1 MATDRRTPIG
11 TVSVMVAGFVMI
23 GLGESSFGIAWP
35 AMRETF
41 DQPLAAIAF
50 LLYAMTGGYLTGSL
64 VLSRIADR
72 VPTGGLLVVAPV
84 AGVVGASL
92 IALAPV
98 LAVAVPGA
106 FLLGLAGAGVDGRLN
121 TYTSV
126 HLGSHLLNFMHGG
139 FGVGAFLGPL
149 GVTALL
155 AAGASWRWAYAFLA
169 VYDVALVVAFVVLR
183 HRWLPLPTAGEV
195 SALGDH
201 GDVADDELVVDLEA
215 AERAEPDG
223 TAGAPAS
230 ATGRRSMLVLVL
242 ATAGFFTY
250 TGVEVT
256 CGYWAFEL
264 LTTRGLSTGAAGVVT
279 SCYWA
284 ALMVGRFALGTVGR
298 RVPPSTVLTL
308 AAVGTLGGTLV
319 IELGAVAP
327 AAGAVGFVLTGL
339 ALSGIFPAM
348 VAMTPFRFGPA
359 RSARVM
365 GVQLAGASL
374 GVATI
379 PSLAGLVAQRSGSAA
394 LGPAMVATAVL
405 FAAAHAGT
413 TLVTRPTAA
422 VGGRLRRREADV

>member
-11 TVSVMVAGFVMI
+11 TVAVMVAGFVMI

-35 AMRETF
+35 AMRESF

-72 VPTGGLLVVAPV
+72 VPTGGLLVVAPL
-84 AGVVGASL
+84 AGVVGATL
-92 IALAPV
+92 IAVAPV

-139 FGVGAFLGPL
+139 FGVGAFVGPL

-155 AAGASWRWAYAFLA
+155 AAGISWRWAYGALA
-169 VYDVALVVAFVVLR
+169 VYDVALVAAFIVLR
-183 HRWLPLPTAGEV
+183 HRWLPLPTAGGAGEV
-195 SALGDH
+195 AALGDH
-201 GDVADDELVVDLEA
+201 GDVADDEVVVDLEA
-215 AERAEPDG
+215 AAVADG
-223 TAGAPAS
+223 GGEATA
-230 ATGRRSMLVLVL
+230 RRSGLLVVL
-242 ATAGFFTY
+242 AVAGFFTY

-284 ALMVGRFALGTVGR
+284 ALMVGRFALGSFGR
-298 RVPPSTVLTL
+298 RVPPSTVLT
-308 AAVGTLGGTLV
+308 AAAIGALVGTAV
-319 IELGAVAP
+319 IAAGAVAP
-327 AAGAVGFVLTGL
+327 AVGAVGFVLTGL

-348 VAMTPFRFGPA
+348 VAMTPSRFGPVRA
-359 RSARVM
+359 ARVM

-379 PSLAGLVAQRSGSAA
+379 PSLVGLVAQRSGSAA
-394 LGPAMVATAVL
+394 LGPAMFATAVL
-405 FAAAHAGT
+405 FAAAHAGI
-413 TLVTRPTAA
+413 TLTTRPTAA
-422 VGGRLRRREADV
+422 AAGRLRRREVDV